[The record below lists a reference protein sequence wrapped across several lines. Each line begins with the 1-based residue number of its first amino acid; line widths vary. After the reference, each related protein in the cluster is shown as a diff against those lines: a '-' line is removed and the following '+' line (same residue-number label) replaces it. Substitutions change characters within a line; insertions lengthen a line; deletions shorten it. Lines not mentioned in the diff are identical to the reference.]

1 MFPIIFT
8 SFCKKHNR
16 LSIKGKNFSK
26 YCNVMKMLGRGSNYP
41 LPLYCGGG
49 VSLRVRPRVN
59 LSSTCGGLGKEL
71 MNVWNVSCSAL
82 FHSLKLFFFVYFSQ
96 FYYVNFPATSFYEN
110 RMLRVFTHRMSYC
123 STVTFIIGRCKPG
136 VLFALI
142 SYFFLCFSLLD
153 MEACKIRIRCILS
166 ALLTWEKKGLY
177 QNKVTASLASTQ
189 RLGY

>member
-8 SFCKKHNR
+8 SFCRKYNR

-59 LSSTCGGLGKEL
+59 LSSTCGGFGKEL
-71 MNVWNVSCSAL
+71 INVWNVSSVL
-82 FHSLKLFFFVYFSQ
+82 FHSLKTFCFVYFSQ
-96 FYYVNFPATSFYEN
+96 LYYVNFPATSFYEN

-136 VLFALI
+136 VVFALI
-142 SYFFLCFSLLD
+142 SYFFSMF
-153 MEACKIRIRCILS
+153 LS
-166 ALLTWEKKGLY
+166 FGHGT
-177 QNKVTASLASTQ
+177 V
-189 RLGY
+189 